1 MSLDTS
7 TLYLVATMVAAMLGA
22 MLLFFGKQENIP
34 ALKWWGT
41 AYLLGAASVALWTL
55 ASDALGEMLSLAL
68 NAVGFVACGMVWNA
82 SRVFHGRKPNL
93 PGLVLGAIAWIA
105 AVMTLA
111 PEASAMRMTIGA
123 GIVAIYAALTA
134 TELWSERRRTLQK
147 RWPAIVVPVLHGFVL
162 MLPILLGD
170 LLHPHDDKFSGSIW
184 VTVFSIELVL
194 YAVGTV
200 FVIFMLVSERA
211 VTAHKTAASMDPL
224 TGMFNRRGFAEAS
237 SRVIEREAN
246 AGRPVT
252 VLIFDIDHFKSIN
265 DRFGHPAGDE
275 ILKLFATV
283 VVNTLRISDLSGRIG
298 GEEFAALL
306 PCSLEEGVIAAER
319 VREAFANSGIVVED
333 GPVDTTVSIGVAG
346 GPAGTELEVLLAA
359 ADTAL
364 YQAKRSGRN
373 RVEAAEE
380 LPLSLENWRRKTAG
394 IARQPQSRP
403 VVAEPGLRMVRGAVT
418 SRLPFASISS
428 WLMNTIRNQNAH
440 AALMSLEAAAASAR
454 GGFACMFSTS
464 DEYETALITER
475 RAQGRYDRPRSRWP
489 VVMFVGCT
497 LMVAG
502 TVLLLN

>member
-1 MSLDTS
+1 MSLDIS
-7 TLYLVATMVAAMLGA
+7 TLYLVANMVAAMLGA
-22 MLLFFGKQENIP
+22 MLLFFGRQENIP

-41 AYLLGAASVALWTL
+41 AYLLGACSVALWTL
-55 ASDALGEMLSLAL
+55 GGNALGEMFSLAL

-93 PGLVLGAIAWIA
+93 PGLVLGAVAWVA

-111 PEASAMRMTIGA
+111 PEVSAMRTTIGA
-123 GIVAIYAALTA
+123 GIVAVYATLTA
-134 TELWSERRRTLQK
+134 TELWSERRKAQQR
-147 RWPAIVVPVLHGFVL
+147 RWPAFAVPVLHGFVL

-170 LLHPHDDKFSGSIW
+170 LLHPHGDIFAGSIW
-184 VTVFSIELVL
+184 VTVFSVELVL

-200 FVIFMLVSERA
+200 FVIFMLVSERT

-224 TGMFNRRGFAEAS
+224 TGMFNRRGFAEAT

-283 VVNTLRISDLSGRIG
+283 VVNSLRITDLSGRVG

-319 VREAFANSGIVVED
+319 VREAFERSGIVDET

-364 YQAKRSGRN
+364 YQAKRGGRN

-394 IARQPQSRP
+394 NRASTGSASGRC
-403 VVAEPGLRMVRGAVT
+403 APGVGA
-418 SRLPFASISS
+418 A
-428 WLMNTIRNQNAH
+428 
-440 AALMSLEAAAASAR
+440 
-454 GGFACMFSTS
+454 
-464 DEYETALITER
+464 
-475 RAQGRYDRPRSRWP
+475 
-489 VVMFVGCT
+489 
-497 LMVAG
+497 
-502 TVLLLN
+502 